1 MHLYFP
7 RSRGYLSD
15 YCFTDLFKAIEDAIS
30 GEWCLGHIDEMSSI
44 TTVEVL
50 NLPADAEYVW
60 TITNGGT
67 EGELVNV
74 YLTEEQAE
82 RDMRDAEIFGAVAE
96 MAVRHTSIWEMGAVE
111 IIR

>member
-1 MHLYFP
+1 MRLYFP

-15 YCFTDLFKAIEDAIS
+15 YCFTDLFKAIEDALS
-30 GEWCLGHIDEMSSI
+30 GEWCLDHIDEMSSVI
-44 TTVEVL
+44 TVEVL
-50 NLPADAEYVW
+50 NLPADAERVW
-60 TITNGGT
+60 TVTNGGT

-82 RDMRDAEIFGAVAE
+82 RAMEDAQWFGTIAE